1 MHTLCGT
8 VMRTSCSTIRNY
20 ADSEAETGTGG
31 NFRIS
36 HAGPQQIRT
45 AQVKTQTQKLHS

>member
-8 VMRTSCSTIRNY
+8 VLRTSLFIIRNY

-31 NFRIS
+31 NFRLSIV
-36 HAGPQQIRT
+36 APQHIRM
-45 AQVKTQTQKLHS
+45 A